1 MKFQG
6 DPKDMMKLVCLALK
20 KMEVEWQFD
29 QKELKM
35 KCRTKVDD
43 NKLIDDD
50 KFIEDFIRQ
59 QFLKFYVYVNKLA
72 KNTPNAQQQQQQP
85 PKKKGPPAAQN
96 MDSSGK
102 SLRSISSVGGTI
114 TDECYI
120 LNMYL
125 LKGTVTVFLELADNF
140 F

>member
-1 MKFQG
+1 
-6 DPKDMMKLVCLALK
+6 
-20 KMEVEWQFD
+20 
-29 QKELKM
+29 M

>member
-1 MKFQG
+1 
-6 DPKDMMKLVCLALK
+6 
-20 KMEVEWQFD
+20 
-29 QKELKM
+29 M

-85 PKKKGPPAAQN
+85 QKKKGPPAAQN

-140 F
+140 FQIIQNQMDALTDVKN

>member
-1 MKFQG
+1 
-6 DPKDMMKLVCLALK
+6 
-20 KMEVEWQFD
+20 
-29 QKELKM
+29 
-35 KCRTKVDD
+35 
-43 NKLIDDD
+43 
-50 KFIEDFIRQ
+50 
-59 QFLKFYVYVNKLA
+59 
-72 KNTPNAQQQQQQP
+72 
-85 PKKKGPPAAQN
+85 

-140 F
+140 FQIIQNQMGTSPY